1 MGIRIIGGD
10 LKNRELLRKGIK
22 KEFVRPTTAIVRK
35 SIFDSLGE
43 IKGFTVLDLFAGSG
57 ILGIESIS
65 RGAEKVVFVEKD
77 RYLIENLKENLKRL
91 NLLEKGFFYNTDFEK
106 AVKVFDEKKEKFD
119 LIFIDPPYR
128 LNSVY
133 KPLKVLSE
141 KKILNE
147 NGLIVY
153 LSYISEKIDHERFKI
168 FKEKKFGITK
178 ISFLKE

>member
-10 LKNRELLRKGIK
+10 LKNRELLRRGIK

-43 IKGFTVLDLFAGSG
+43 IRGFQVLDLFAGSG
-57 ILGIESIS
+57 ILGIEAIS
-65 RGAEKVVFVEKD
+65 RGAQKVVFIEKD
-77 RYLIENLKENLKRL
+77 RYLVENLKENLKRL
-91 NLLEKGFFYNTDFEK
+91 DLLKKSFFYNTDFEK
-106 AVKVFDEKKEKFD
+106 AVKVLDEKKEKFD
-119 LIFIDPPYR
+119 LIFVDPPYR

-141 KKILNE
+141 KNILNRD
-147 NGLIVY
+147 GLIVY
-153 LSYISEKIDHERFKI
+153 LSYISEKIDVARFKI

-178 ISFLKE
+178 ISYLKE

>member
-1 MGIRIIGGD
+1 MGIRIIGGE

-35 SIFDSLGE
+35 SIFDSLGV

-57 ILGIESIS
+57 ILGIESLS
-65 RGAEKVVFVEKD
+65 RGAQKVFFIEKD
-77 RYLIENLKENLKRL
+77 KCLIENLKENLKRL
-91 NLLEKGFFYNTDFEK
+91 DLVERSFFYNTDFERSI
-106 AVKVFDEKKEKFD
+106 KVLYEKKEKFD

-128 LNSVY
+128 LSNVY

-141 KKILNE
+141 KNILNKE
-147 NGLIVY
+147 GWIVY
-153 LSYISEKIDHERFKI
+153 LSYISEKIEFVKFKI
-168 FKEKKFGITK
+168 FKEKIFGITK